1 MINNIRDFK
10 EEERQ
15 YLQTR
20 IMYMLC
26 LFAKGGVIARNNL
39 FQLMMLIDI

>member
-10 EEERQ
+10 EEERK
-15 YLQTR
+15 YLQIR

-26 LFAKGGVIARNNL
+26 LFANGEVIAWDNL
-39 FQLMMLIDI
+39 FQLMTLIDI